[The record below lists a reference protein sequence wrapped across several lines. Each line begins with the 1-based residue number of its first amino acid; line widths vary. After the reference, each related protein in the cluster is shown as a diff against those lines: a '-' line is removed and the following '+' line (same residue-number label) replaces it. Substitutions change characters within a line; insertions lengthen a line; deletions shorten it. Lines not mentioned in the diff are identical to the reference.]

1 MFKRLLYLIG
11 INIAI
16 IITINILMFAIER
29 IFGISISSSLWNYQ
43 SLIIFSAVIGFG
55 WALVNLMISKRSA
68 KRLYNIHIIDTTEH
82 NPKLKL
88 VYNTVQEIAF
98 NHKITMPEV
107 GYYEQGEVN
116 AFATG
121 ANKNNSLV
129 AVSTGLLEVM
139 NDDEIQGVIWHEM
152 AHILNGDMVTSTLLQ
167 WSLNTF
173 TILVARIIGW
183 IIDGALRNNN
193 ERGWG
198 ISYYLIVSG
207 LDIIFGALA
216 GLVLMAH
223 SRSREYK
230 ADAGSAR
237 FLTKQKMLASL
248 RKLWQIRE
256 NPVPHDGLATLKFS
270 GPLSWSELR
279 SSHPPLEKRIASL
292 ENNSL

>member
-1 MFKRLLYLIG
+1 MLRRLFYLIW

-16 IITINILMFAIER
+16 IITVNILIFAIER
-29 IFGISISSSLWNYQ
+29 LFGVSISASFGNYQ
-43 SLIIFSAVIGFG
+43 SLIVFSAVFWFW

-68 KRLYNIHIIDTTEH
+68 KRLYRIQLIKSSEH
-82 NPKLKL
+82 DDKLRL

-107 GYYEQGEVN
+107 WYYEQGEVN

-139 NDDEIQGVIWHEM
+139 SNDEIQGVIWHEM
-152 AHILNGDMVTSTLLQ
+152 THILNGDMVTSTLLQ

-173 TILVARIIGW
+173 TILIARIIGG
-183 IIDGALRNNN
+183 ILDGALRNNN
-193 ERGWG
+193 ERWWW
-198 ISYYLIVSG
+198 ISYYLIVSW
-207 LDIIFGALA
+207 LDIIFWALA
-216 GLVLMAH
+216 WLVLMAH

-237 FLTKQKMLASL
+237 EVSKQKMLASL
-248 RKLWQIRE
+248 HKLQKITN
-256 NPVPHDGLATLKFS
+256 NPVPHDGLATFKFS
-270 GPLSWSELR
+270 GATSWAELR
-279 SSHPPLEKRIASL
+279 SSHPSLDKRIKAL
-292 ENNSL
+292 KNSII